1 MRPHEALDTLDLA
14 VDRILE
20 RCGAHVV
27 AAAPLGLG
35 KPNRLLNALYGR
47 VKAAPDLRLTLYT
60 ALSLA
65 RPPCKPGLE
74 GRFTA
79 PFVARHFGA
88 DYPELEYVMDLRA
101 GTLPERIRIHEFY
114 LQSASMLG
122 NLRAQADYVSL
133 NYTHVAREIARR
145 GVNLILQQVARRGER
160 LSLSCNADT
169 TLDLI
174 DEIRRTGAPMPYR
187 VAVVHPGLPFLGN
200 DAELP
205 CAAFDAVL
213 EEPGNTHRLFALPH
227 EPVLPPEFALGLNAS
242 TLVRDGGTL
251 QIGIGALSDALVYGL
266 LLRHQANADWR
277 QALAA
282 LPGGGF
288 GPLAAC
294 IGGDAPFS
302 RGLYGASEM
311 VMDGFMHLRRA
322 GILTRTVYDH
332 LGLQRL
338 LNEGRIATTADA
350 GTLDRLIEAGVVA
363 SPLDAPSLEFL
374 IDFGLV
380 PAGTRLAA
388 GEIHHA
394 DGTRSS
400 ADLHQTEARHQLA
413 TRIAGRRL
421 AGGRYLHGA
430 FWLGTRALI
439 EWLGNL
445 EGDDYAG
452 LCMTRVSWIN
462 QLYGGREA
470 LDIAQRHQARFFNTC
485 MMATLTGA
493 AVSDGLGDGQ
503 VVSGVGG
510 QYNFVAMAHAI
521 PDGRSVLMLRAT
533 RESGGT
539 LRSNIVWNH
548 GHVTIPRHLRDVV
561 VTEYGVADL
570 RGASDEETI
579 TRMIAIADA
588 RFQDE
593 LLATARRAGK
603 VRPAFRIPDAWR
615 RNTPQAIADALAPQR
630 AAGRF
635 ASFPFGHDF
644 DADEF
649 RLLPALKWLKSRTAT
664 RAGRL
669 ALLARAPFAG
679 RGTADDAPLLARL
692 GLASPSG
699 LEAQLLRGLVVQ
711 ALHAVRTP
719 AHAGAGGR
727 A

>member
-1 MRPHEALDTLDLA
+1 MAQHEILDSLDAAVMR
-14 VDRILE
+14 VLE
-20 RCGAHVV
+20 RCGEHVV
-27 AAAPLGLG
+27 IAAPLGLG
-35 KPNRLLNALYGR
+35 KPNRLLNAIYRR
-47 VKAAPDLRLTLYT
+47 VKADPARRMTLYT

-65 RPPCKPGLE
+65 RPPRRPGLE
-74 GRFTA
+74 GRFA
-79 PFVARHFGA
+79 GPFVERHFGA
-88 DYPELEYVMDLRA
+88 DYPDLDYVSDLRA
-101 GTLPERIRIHEFY
+101 GDLPDRIRIHEFY

-122 NLRAQADYVSL
+122 NVRVQADYVSL
-133 NYTHVAREIARR
+133 NYTHVAREVAQR
-145 GVNLILQQVARRGER
+145 GINLVVQQVARRGDR

-169 TLDLI
+169 TLDLL
-174 DEIRRTGAPMPYR
+174 DEIARIGAPAPYR
-187 VAVVHPGLPFLGN
+187 VAVVHPDLPFLGN

-205 CAAFDAVL
+205 FEAFDAVL
-213 EEPGNTHRLFALPH
+213 DEPDNTHRLFALPH
-227 EPVLPPEFALGLNAS
+227 EPVLPPEFALGLHAS

-266 LLRHQANADWR
+266 LQRHAANPEWR
-277 QALAA
+277 AALDA
-282 LPGGGF
+282 LPGGGC
-288 GPLAAC
+288 GALAQR
-294 IGGDAPFS
+294 IGGDAPFA

-322 GILTRTVYDH
+322 GILSRLVYDH

-338 LNEGRIATTADA
+338 LNDGRIGPVAHAS
-350 GTLDRLIEAGVVA
+350 TLDRLIEAGVVA
-363 SPLDAPSLEFL
+363 CPLDAPSLEFL
-374 IDFGLV
+374 VIYGLLD
-380 PAGTRLAA
+380 AGVVLAG
-388 GEIHHA
+388 GELHYA
-394 DGTRSS
+394 DGSRGS
-400 ADLHQTEARHQLA
+400 ADLHEHAARHALA
-413 TRIAGRRL
+413 ARMVGRRL

-430 FWLGTRALI
+430 FWLGTRELMD
-439 EWLGNL
+439 WLGSL
-445 EGDDYAG
+445 DGDDYSG

-533 RESGGT
+533 RESGGAA
-539 LRSNIVWNH
+539 RSNIVWNH

-593 LLATARRAGK
+593 LLATAQRAGK
-603 VRPAFRIPDAWR
+603 VRAGFRMPDAWR
-615 RNTPQAIADALAPQR
+615 RNTPQAIADALAPHR
-630 AAGRF
+630 AAGRY
-635 ASFPFGHDF
+635 ATFPFGHDF

-649 RLLPALKWLKSRTAT
+649 RLLPALKWLKTRTAT
-664 RAGRL
+664 RAGKL
-669 ALLARAPFAG
+669 ALIARVPFAG
-679 RGTADDAPLLARL
+679 APAATDLPLLARL
-692 GLASPSG
+692 GLDAPAE
-699 LEAQLLRGLVVQ
+699 LETRILRGLVVQ
-711 ALHAVRTP
+711 ALHAVRSP
-719 AHAGAGGR
+719 A
-727 A
+727 